1 MNKICQNCRYGASV
15 RHIGECGC
23 PGIEISD
30 VAEYMQLLGFKNNL
44 FAFLS
49 DMSMRTGVALE
60 KSFSVNCKNIARAVM
75 PKSAAAIGCDKYKPR
90 IVAGRDLW
98 ELWKGG
104 DR

>member
-1 MNKICQNCRYGASV
+1 
-15 RHIGECGC
+15 
-23 PGIEISD
+23 
-30 VAEYMQLLGFKNNL
+30 
-44 FAFLS
+44 
-49 DMSMRTGVALE
+49 MSMRTGVALD